1 MKTYRVTV
9 LPGDGIGPE
18 VVGAAMNVL
27 KAVGEKFDF
36 SVELTEALIGGVA
49 IDAAGTPLPPETI
62 EKCQQADAVFLGSIG
77 GPKWENLP
85 HLKKPEQGLLGI
97 RKALGS
103 FANLRPAKVWDA
115 LISASTLKPEIVRGV
130 DIMIVRELTGGIY
143 FGKPSGSEEREG
155 ARTAFNTMIYRDW
168 EIERIAKI
176 AFEIARQR
184 KHRLMSVEK
193 ANVLDVSQLWREVV
207 VEVSKSYSDV
217 EVSHMYVDNAAMQ
230 LIRNPRQF
238 DVIVT
243 GNLFGDIL
251 SDEASMLTGSLGM
264 LPSACVGGKIGLY
277 EPVHGSAPDI
287 AGTNKANPLAS
298 IATVAMMLEYSFGRK
313 EAARA
318 IESAIEK
325 TLADGFR
332 TADIAEAGSSVLS
345 TTEITEKV
353 LENLEGEV

>member
-1 MKTYRVTV
+1 VKTYRVTV

-18 VVGAAMNVL
+18 VVAEAMRVL
-27 KAVGEKFDF
+27 KAAGERVGF
-36 SVELTEALIGGVA
+36 SVELTEALIGGAA
-49 IDAAGTPLPPETI
+49 IDATGSPLPPETV
-62 EKCQQADAVFLGSIG
+62 EKCRHADAVFLGAIG

-85 HLKKPEQGLLGI
+85 HSKKPEQGLLGI
-97 RKALGS
+97 RKALGT
-103 FANLRPAKVWDA
+103 FANLRPARVWDA
-115 LISASTLKPEIVRGV
+115 LISASTLKPEVVRGV

-143 FGKPSGSEEREG
+143 FGSPSGFETREKS
-155 ARTAFNTMIYRDW
+155 RVAFNTMIYSDW
-168 EIERIAKI
+168 EIERIAKL

-184 KHRLMSVEK
+184 NHRLTSVEK
-193 ANVLDVSQLWREVV
+193 ANVLDVSQLWREIVID
-207 VEVSKSYSDV
+207 VSKNYPDV
-217 EVSHMYVDNAAMQ
+217 TLTHMYVDNAAMQ

-287 AGTNKANPLAS
+287 AGTHKANPLAS
-298 IATVAMMLEYSFGRK
+298 IATVGMMLDYSFGQK

-325 TLADGFR
+325 TLANGFR
-332 TADIAEAGSSVLS
+332 TADIAEAGSTVLS
-345 TTEITEKV
+345 TSEMTEEV
-353 LENLEGEV
+353 LKHLKAVA

>member
-1 MKTYRVTV
+1 VKTCRVTV

-27 KAVGEKFDF
+27 KAVGKKFGF
-36 SVELTEALIGGVA
+36 LVELTEALIGGAA

-62 EKCQQADAVFLGSIG
+62 EKCQHADAVFLGSIG

-85 HLKKPEQGLLGI
+85 HLQKPEQGLLGI
-97 RKALGS
+97 RKALGT

-115 LISASTLKPEIVRGV
+115 LISASTLKPEVVQGV

-143 FGKPSGSEEREG
+143 FGRPSGSEVREN
-155 ARTAFNTMIYRDW
+155 ARVAFNTMIYHDW

-184 KHRLMSVEK
+184 NHRLTSVEK
-193 ANVLDVSQLWREVV
+193 ANVLDVSQLWREIVID
-207 VEVSKSYSDV
+207 VSKNYPDV
-217 EVSHMYVDNAAMQ
+217 DVTHMYVDNAAMQ

-298 IATVAMMLEYSFGRK
+298 IATVAMMLDYSFGEK

-318 IESAIEK
+318 IESAIDK

-332 TADIAEAGSSVLS
+332 TADIAESGSTVLS
-345 TTEITEKV
+345 TSEMTEKI
-353 LENLEGEV
+353 LKNLEAIA

>member
-1 MKTYRVTV
+1 MKTYRITV

-27 KAVGEKFDF
+27 KTVGKKFDF
-36 SVELTEALIGGVA
+36 SAELTEALIGGVA
-49 IDAAGTPLPPETI
+49 IDAAGTPLPPETV
-62 EKCQQADAVFLGSIG
+62 EKCRQADAVFLGSIG

-85 HLKKPEQGLLGI
+85 HLQKPEQGLLGI
-97 RKALGS
+97 RRALGT
-103 FANLRPAKVWDA
+103 FANLRPVKVWDA
-115 LISASTLKPEIVRGV
+115 LISASTLKPEIVQGV

-155 ARTAFNTMIYRDW
+155 ARTAFNTMIYHDW

-193 ANVLDVSQLWREVV
+193 ANVLAVSQLWREVI
-207 VEVSKSYSDV
+207 VEVSKNYPDV
-217 EVSHMYVDNAAMQ
+217 EVSHVYVDNAAMQ
-230 LIRNPRQF
+230 LIRNPGQF

-298 IATVAMMLEYSFGRK
+298 IATVAMMLEYSFGEK
-313 EAARA
+313 KAARA

-325 TLADGFR
+325 TVKDGFR
-332 TADIAEAGSSVLS
+332 TGDIAEAGSSVLS
-345 TTEITEKV
+345 TSEITEKV
-353 LENLEGEV
+353 LENLEGAA